1 MTSWLPVLCTVTIW
15 NLAMLDRW
23 TLDTGT
29 WSVVTDGTKVLKNTS
44 ITAEARG
51 FASSALYA
59 NAFVSGNIKLL
70 TNTGYASLMGRYTDS
85 NNFYMLRLDK
95 VAGKLAIS
103 KKQNGVVTDLASY
116 PLTININQWYR
127 MELQMI
133 GNQLK
138 GYLNGEEKLS
148 ATDNAPLPAGKVGV
162 RAYTASFEVD
172 NLFVEAR

>member
-1 MTSWLPVLCTVTIW
+1 MSTRVMYSDDLESGS
-15 NLAMLDRW
+15 ADRW
-23 TLDTGT
+23 TLDAGT
-29 WSVVTDGTKVLKNTS
+29 WSVVTDGSKVLKNTS
-44 ITAEARG
+44 IAAEARAY
-51 FASSALYA
+51 ASSAKYS
-59 NAFVSGNIKLL
+59 NTFVSANIKLL
-70 TNTGYASLMGRYTDS
+70 TSTGYASVMGRYTDS

-103 KKQNGVVTDLASY
+103 KKMNGVVTDLASY
-116 PLTININQWYR
+116 PLSINVGHWYR
-127 MELQMI
+127 LELQMV

-148 ATDNAPLPAGKVGV
+148 AVDSSPLPAGRVGV